1 MIRGTTPTIT
11 MNITN
16 GGELD
21 LTKAAEVYVTMR
33 QGQRVITKKNDL
45 VVSAKSV
52 SFYLS
57 QRETLSLK
65 EGPAYL
71 QINWAYADA
80 VNKTKRRAATKIKQI
95 EIREQLLEEVI

>member
-16 GGELD
+16 GGDLD
-21 LTKAAEVYVTMR
+21 LTKAEDLYVTLR
-33 QGQRVITKKNDL
+33 QGQRIITKKCD
-45 VVSAKSV
+45 VVVDAQSV
-52 SFYLS
+52 SFYFT

-71 QINWAYADA
+71 QINWAYTDV
-80 VNKTKRRAATKIKQI
+80 VNKTKRRAATRIKQI
-95 EIREQLLEEVI
+95 QISGQLLDEVI

>member
-16 GGELD
+16 GGDLD

-71 QINWAYADA
+71 QINWAYADT